1 MRVLYVEDDER
12 DAELTRRQMRR
23 LAPHI
28 TIECVGSLREARERI
43 EPPAAPAY
51 DLILADLRLPDGQ
64 GLELLQRV
72 RELALPMAV
81 VIITGLGDE
90 ETAVGA
96 LKAGADDYVV
106 KGKDYLSRLPLV
118 LEAALHRYRTEGLR
132 RARPLRVLYAE
143 HNLTDA
149 NLTRRHL
156 ARFAPYIH
164 LEVVHDADQA
174 LARLPGP
181 QAAQDYDVLLFDY
194 RLPGLNALEALKEL
208 TARRVLLPVVI
219 VTGHGDE
226 EVALQAMR
234 LGAAD
239 YVVKSAGYLYH
250 LPSVL
255 ENAFHRAALIRE
267 QAALRESE
275 ARFRRLAE
283 NAQDLIYRYRLTP
296 PIGFEYV
303 SPAATA
309 ITGYTPEEHYADPDL
324 GRKIVHPDDRP
335 LLERVVADPVAGR
348 AVTLR
353 WVRKDGR
360 IIWTEQ
366 RNVPIFDETGAL
378 IAIEGI
384 ARDVTDR
391 KRMEEDLQRAIQAKE
406 EMIQNVSHELRTPLA
421 LVMGYLELLQS
432 ETLGPVNDA
441 QRRALNVA
449 LTQAERLRFMV
460 NRLILL
466 QTFDTSLLQRV
477 ELDPEAWLRSQ
488 IPPWQE
494 RAAQANLTL
503 QLELR
508 GPLPVIQA
516 DPEMLQHVLD
526 NLLDNALKFGAGGGE
541 VKIQAWAEPMA
552 LRWTIVDHGAGIPA
566 DKLAQLGERFF
577 QADASSTRRFGGMG
591 IGLALCKVILEAHG
605 GRLWAESAGP
615 GCGAAFHVSLPLAT
629 QDDPQEMNHPCASTS

>member
-12 DAELTRRQMRR
+12 DAELARRQIRR

-43 EPPAAPAY
+43 ESPDAPAY

-106 KGKDYLSRLPLV
+106 KSKDYLSRLPIV
-118 LEAALHRYRTEGLR
+118 LEAALHRHRVEGLR

-143 HNLTDA
+143 HNPTDA
-149 NLTRRHL
+149 DLTRRHL

-164 LEVVHDADQA
+164 LEVVHDAPQA

-181 QAAQDYDVLLFDY
+181 QAARDYDVLLFDY

-208 TARRVLLPVVI
+208 TVRRVLLPVVI
-219 VTGHGDE
+219 VTGQGDE
-226 EVALQAMR
+226 EVALQAIR

-239 YVVKSAGYLYH
+239 YVVKSTGYLYH

-255 ENAFHRAALIRE
+255 ENAFHHAALIRE

-296 PIGFEYV
+296 PVGFEYV

-309 ITGYTPEEHYADPDL
+309 ITGYTPEEHYADPEL

-335 LLERVVADPVAGR
+335 LLERVAADPVAGR

-391 KRMEEDLQRAIQAKE
+391 KRMEEDLRRAIQAKE

-432 ETLGPVNDA
+432 ETLGPANDA

-466 QTFDTSLLQRV
+466 QTFDPRLLHRV

-494 RAAQANLTL
+494 RAAQAGLAL
-503 QLELR
+503 RLELQH
-508 GPLPVIQA
+508 PLPAIQA

-541 VKIQAWAEPMA
+541 VKIQAWAEPTA
-552 LRWTIVDHGAGIPA
+552 LRWTVTDYGAGIPA

-591 IGLALCKVILEAHG
+591 IGLALCRVILEAHQ

-615 GCGAAFHVSLPLAT
+615 GCGAAFHVSLPLT
-629 QDDPQEMNHPCASTS
+629 IQDDPQETNRPCASTS

>member
-12 DAELTRRQMRR
+12 DAELTRREMRR

-28 TIECVGSLREARERI
+28 TIDCVDSLRCALERI

-106 KGKDYLSRLPLV
+106 KGKDYLSRLPLI
-118 LEAALHRYRTEGLR
+118 LEAALQRYQAEGLR
-132 RARPLRVLYAE
+132 HARLLRVLYAE
-143 HNLTDA
+143 HNSTDA
-149 NLTRRHL
+149 DLTRRHL
-156 ARFAPYIH
+156 ARFAPYIQ
-164 LEVVHDADQA
+164 LEIVHDATQA
-174 LARLPGP
+174 LARLSGP
-181 QAAQDYDVLLFDY
+181 QAVQNYDVVLLDY

-208 TARRVLLPVVI
+208 TVRQVVLPVVI
-219 VTGHGDE
+219 VTGQGDE
-226 EVALQAMR
+226 EVALQAIR

-296 PIGFEYV
+296 PVGFEYV
-303 SPAATA
+303 NPAATT
-309 ITGYTPEEHYADPDL
+309 ITGYTPEEHYADPEL
-324 GRKIVHPDDRP
+324 GRKIVYPDDRP
-335 LLERVVADPVAGR
+335 LLEDAAAHPAPDRPLI
-348 AVTLR
+348 LR
-353 WVRKDGR
+353 WVHKDGH

-366 RNVPIFDETGAL
+366 RNVPIFDENGAL
-378 IAIEGI
+378 VAIEGI
-384 ARDVTDR
+384 ARDITSR
-391 KRMEEDLQRAIQAKE
+391 KRMEEDLRRAIQAKE

-432 ETLGPVNDA
+432 ETLGPVNEA

-449 LTQAERLRFMV
+449 MTQAERLRFMV

-466 QTFDTSLLQRV
+466 QTFDASLLHHV
-477 ELDPEAWLRSQ
+477 ELDMEAWLLTQAR
-488 IPPWQE
+488 PWQE
-494 RAAQANLTL
+494 RAAQAGLTL
-503 QLELR
+503 RLELQ
-508 GPLPVIQA
+508 GPLPTIQA

-526 NLLDNALKFGAGGGE
+526 NLLDNALKFGADGRE
-541 VKIQAWAEPMA
+541 ITIQAWAEPTA
-552 LRWTIVDHGAGIPA
+552 LRWTIIDHGVGIPA

-577 QADASSTRRFGGMG
+577 QVDASSTRRFGGMG
-591 IGLALCKVILEAHG
+591 VGLALCKVIVEAHG
-605 GRLWAESAGP
+605 GRLWAESAGL
-615 GCGAAFHVSLPLAT
+615 GCGSAFHVMLPTAAQNDLRET
-629 QDDPQEMNHPCASTS
+629 NRPCASTS